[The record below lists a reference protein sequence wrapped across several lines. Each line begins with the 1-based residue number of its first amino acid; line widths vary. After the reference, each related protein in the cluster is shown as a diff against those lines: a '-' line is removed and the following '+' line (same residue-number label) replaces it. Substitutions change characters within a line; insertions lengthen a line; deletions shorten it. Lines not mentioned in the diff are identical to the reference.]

1 MMRKLA
7 SVVIFWAA
15 ALLAG
20 CGGSST
26 PEGAFQ
32 PGTPAGSAPAAAV
45 ASVTV
50 TSNKVSILSDGS
62 ESATITAFVRDSGN
76 ALINGATVTF
86 GANSGGI
93 SPPTAT
99 TGVDGTATATLV
111 TAGDTTLRNITVT
124 ATSGGISGTVA
135 VPVVAAPSA
144 AAVGSLA
151 LTTST
156 PTIPSDNSL
165 AATITATVRDGS
177 NRFMPNIPVTFVASS
192 GGLAITQGTT
202 NANGAATATI
212 GAANDK
218 TNRTITVTAT
228 AQAFSQTINV
238 SVTGTRLSL
247 QGPATLN
254 LGQQGTYTV
263 GLLDSADRGVNNQ
276 AITVSS
282 ANGNTISPASP
293 LTTNASGQATFTVT
307 VNSATNDTI
316 TASALGLTSN
326 QPVAV
331 NSASF
336 AFTAPAENANINIG
350 PATTPITVRWTV
362 AGVNQT
368 GQVVQFASTR
378 GTLSAPTAVVDGSG
392 NATVNI
398 SSTSAGVASITAT
411 GPGGV
416 SAQRLI
422 EFIATTP
429 FSVDIQPN
437 VFTLAPN
444 EQATLTA
451 IVRDAANNLV
461 KNATVNFSLQSD
473 TTGGTLSVASAVT
486 DSQGRAQSVY
496 RAGTV
501 TSARDGVIVAA
512 NVAGVPQ
519 DTVALT
525 VATKA
530 VFISLGTG
538 NTITEDGSGAQYQL
552 PFVVQVTDANGN
564 GVPNVPLNMSV
575 LSCLD
580 EDTNRN
586 GQLDPG
592 EDTNLS
598 TFLEAGNKALVT
610 PNAVTTNAQGFANV
624 TVLYPQEYAFWLE
637 VALEARTSVQGTEFR
652 ANSTFLLPGLAGDF
666 SNQNSAPP
674 GPTSPFGV
682 NACGVAN

>member
-1 MMRKLA
+1 
-7 SVVIFWAA
+7 
-15 ALLAG
+15 
-20 CGGSST
+20 
-26 PEGAFQ
+26 
-32 PGTPAGSAPAAAV
+32 
-45 ASVTV
+45 
-50 TSNKVSILSDGS
+50 
-62 ESATITAFVRDSGN
+62 
-76 ALINGATVTF
+76 
-86 GANSGGI
+86 
-93 SPPTAT
+93 
-99 TGVDGTATATLV
+99 
-111 TAGDTTLRNITVT
+111 
-124 ATSGGISGTVA
+124 
-135 VPVVAAPSA
+135 
-144 AAVGSLA
+144 
-151 LTTST
+151 
-156 PTIPSDNSL
+156 
-165 AATITATVRDGS
+165 
-177 NRFMPNIPVTFVASS
+177 MPNIPVTFVASS

-202 NANGAATATI
+202 NASGTATATI
-212 GAANDK
+212 RANDDP

-254 LGQQGTYTV
+254 LGQQGTYTIS
-263 GLLDSADRGVNNQ
+263 LLDSADRGVNNQ

-282 ANGNTISPASP
+282 ANGNTIAPASP
-293 LTTNASGQATFTVT
+293 LRTNTSGQATFTVT
-307 VNSATNDTI
+307 VNSASNDTI
-316 TASALGLTSN
+316 TVSALGLTAT

-336 AFTAPAENANINIG
+336 AFTAPVENANINIG
-350 PATTPITVRWTV
+350 PTTTPITVRWTV

-411 GPGGV
+411 GSGGV

-429 FSVDIQPN
+429 ASVDIQPN

-451 IVRDAANNLV
+451 IVRDTANNLV

-512 NVAGVPQ
+512 NVAGAPQ

-538 NTITEDGSGAQYQL
+538 NSITEDVSGAQYQL

-575 LSCLD
+575 LSTRYLKGRRAYLGAWTAYDPASPPTCLD

-624 TVLYPQEYAFWLE
+624 TVLYPQEYAYWLE

-652 ANSTFLLPGLAGDF
+652 ANSTFLLPGLVGDF